1 MEWFKRY
8 DNYNKYQKNI
18 DAFRLLQ
25 GQNSNHMFDKFLVL
39 TIFNEEAYLTFK
51 SIFHKALSFFG
62 LLSR

>member
-18 DAFRLLQ
+18 DDFRLLQ

-51 SIFHKALSFFG
+51 SIFHKVIFFG
-62 LLSR
+62 VIV